1 MKRTLVISLAL
12 IIAAAAGPGTA
23 AVAGQ
28 DAPGAADGCI
38 QPVSWDGWLAA
49 KVSAE
54 ERDAAGNLVAALQY
68 YLEYTRQAQG
78 LNSPSRVAWGKNNS
92 AYMIIKMHRQDPTV
106 DLAPAEK
113 LLREGLALDGATE
126 DCRKV
131 MVMNLDHVMS
141 CLGTP
146 R

>member
-1 MKRTLVISLAL
+1 MKTAL
-12 IIAAAAGPGTA
+12 IMGLMVILAAAGNLAFAGSGQRPPEA
-23 AVAGQ
+23 ATN
-28 DAPGAADGCI
+28 I
-38 QPVSWDGWLAA
+38 QPVSWDAWLAVKA
-49 KVSAE
+49 KAE
-54 ERDAAGNLVAALQY
+54 EYDAAGNLVAALQY
-68 YLEYTRQAQG
+68 YLEYSRQAQG
-78 LNSPSRVAWGKNNS
+78 LNNPARVAWGKNNA

-141 CLGTP
+141 CLGTA

>member
-12 IIAAAAGPGTA
+12 IIAAAAGAGTP

-28 DAPGAADGCI
+28 DAPGAGDGCI

-49 KVSAE
+49 KVKAE

-78 LNSPSRVAWGKNNS
+78 LNNPARVAWGKNNS

-106 DLAPAEK
+106 DLTPAVK
-113 LLREGLALDGATE
+113 LLEEGLAIVGVTD

-131 MVMNLDHVMS
+131 LEMNLLHVRT
-141 CLGTP
+141 CLGRT
-146 R
+146 